1 MSIKKQGEGKN
12 QFDETRSFSIV
23 QTRNHYGMDELKEI
37 LKLTVNLTEI
47 YEAKELE
54 RKLSSMLK
62 LRKEE

>member
-1 MSIKKQGEGKN
+1 VSIKKQGEGKN